1 MNPVRF
7 RVETDKSISSVCF
20 FPGGHGGVATPVPIP
35 NTEVKGSS
43 GEGTAGIARGRVAR
57 CQDFFSGED
66 VVGYPPLFLLC
77 RVIARGGW
85 RGGEPP
91 RANIA
96 WVMCVRFW
104 RDAKPRTAPVARRR
118 DGNIAPYRSSRT
130 GDAARTRRAGGA
142 RDAMPH
148 GARRVLRLYE
158 KWLWE
163 WIFCKSD

>member
-7 RVETDKSISSVCF
+7 RVETDRSISSVCF

-77 RVIARGGW
+77 RVSARGGW
-85 RGGEPP
+85 R
-91 RANIA
+91 AA
-96 WVMCVRFW
+96 
-104 RDAKPRTAPVARRR
+104 
-118 DGNIAPYRSSRT
+118 T
-130 GDAARTRRAGGA
+130 GDGRCPVVLRVRNGGRARCPHRAARV
-142 RDAMPH
+142 M
-148 GARRVLRLYE
+148 RVPRGRG
-158 KWLWE
+158 
-163 WIFCKSD
+163 

>member
-66 VVGYPPLFLLC
+66 VIGYPPLFLLC
-77 RVIARGGW
+77 RISARGGGGGEPPRALGEPPW
-85 RGGEPP
+85 AMARLTAPRRRGGEPP

-96 WVMCVRFW
+96 GEMRVGDGGAKLAVRNG
-104 RDAKPRTAPVARRR
+104 ARNGGRAR
-118 DGNIAPYRSSRT
+118 CPHR
-130 GDAARTRRAGGA
+130 AARV
-142 RDAMPH
+142 M
-148 GARRVLRLYE
+148 RVPPGRG
-158 KWLWE
+158 
-163 WIFCKSD
+163 